1 MANVQILT
9 ATPALRQ
16 NLRKNFEEEPV
27 GKEVAL
33 NQEVLLHC
41 HPPEGVPPAE
51 VEWQRNEHVIDP
63 VSDPNFLV
71 TADRNLIIK
80 QARLADTAN
89 YTCVAKNIVARRKS
103 SPATVL
109 VYGMYTQRY
118 SVQ

>member
-1 MANVQILT
+1 MGPIELGA
-9 ATPALRQ
+9 
-16 NLRKNFEEEPV
+16 
-27 GKEVAL
+27 
-33 NQEVLLHC
+33 
-41 HPPEGVPPAE
+41 

-103 SPATVL
+103 SSANVL
-109 VYGMYTQRY
+109 VYGLATYNLELQ
-118 SVQ
+118 SSPK